1 MQMNYKILKFKH
13 LNYFKPCN
21 QNRSHNFPGAI
32 FKNNLTGNNIHT
44 NNVSQN
50 YCFTVWLSDRQD
62 RS

>member
-13 LNYFKPCN
+13 FNYFKPCN

-32 FKNNLTGNNIHT
+32 FKINRTGNNIHT

-50 YCFTVWLSDRQD
+50 YCFTVR
-62 RS
+62 